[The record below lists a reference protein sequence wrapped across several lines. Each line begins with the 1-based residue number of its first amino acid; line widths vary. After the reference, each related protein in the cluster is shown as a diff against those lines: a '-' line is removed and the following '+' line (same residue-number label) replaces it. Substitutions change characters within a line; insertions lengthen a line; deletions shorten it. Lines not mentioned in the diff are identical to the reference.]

1 MLQTLLAILG
11 KKLDEQWREPRIP
24 PSEDGYWED
33 KGNAM
38 HEHWVWKDT
47 SKNKKI
53 KVCVYNDDGEYT
65 IVIGGKKEKGAI
77 ECEVCYDE
85 FAADVAATGL
95 KAFYKNKG
103 KTTIVKSFIE

>member
-53 KVCVYNDDGEYT
+53 KVC
-65 IVIGGKKEKGAI
+65 
-77 ECEVCYDE
+77 
-85 FAADVAATGL
+85 L
-95 KAFYKNKG
+95 
-103 KTTIVKSFIE
+103 